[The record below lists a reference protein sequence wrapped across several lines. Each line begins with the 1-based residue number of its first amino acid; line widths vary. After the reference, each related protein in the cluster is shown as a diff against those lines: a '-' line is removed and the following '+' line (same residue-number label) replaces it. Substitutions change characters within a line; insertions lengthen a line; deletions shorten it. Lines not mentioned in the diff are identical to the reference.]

1 VWIPSFNNLSKI
13 AALVALSAASVATA
27 SAGTCHA
34 ASFNSAAPAFAIGG
48 SCTLSDGVTIS
59 NFRATAVAMGGATA
73 PANVAG
79 LGDLRT
85 LALNGNIALGP
96 PGSFPTP
103 GAGTLLLQYAFTVT
117 PPPRM
122 LLTGIEN
129 GTWVAAVTSTQV
141 EPITQ
146 TAYACV
152 GGVFSSLPAGNG
164 APSPAS
170 CSGSIVSADQ
180 FSTTAFSAA
189 TSMDVYVAL
198 SVGGTVTRITCNVGY
213 TIQTMGAMAQLSSG
227 GGWDTQLTLINKDNS
242 NPVPATLSFFDNG
255 GAAQQLPFTFPQ
267 GILQPQTTSTVSET
281 LNPNQLLV
289 LDTNDVTD
297 QAGLTGS
304 AQLTTQGSI
313 DGFAI
318 FRYTPT
324 GQEAVVPLEQ
334 RVANSWILAFDNTGG
349 IATGVAIANPS
360 SSAAMI
366 PVEVRDDAGAVIATG
381 VINLAANGH
390 TSFLLTDAQLG
401 FPATANKR
409 GTVKFGGQISVLGL
423 RAAPIGA
430 GSFSVTTIPVLA
442 NISFGAGS
450 MAQVSAGG
458 GWQTTFTL
466 VNTNPTTGAQA
477 TLTFHDND
485 GNPLS
490 LPLAFPQTGT
500 KATESTVNVKLVGG
514 ASLIIVAN
522 DPNNADVGSAVLT
535 SGGAIGGFAIYQ
547 YTPTGQ
553 EAVVPIETRGVTS
566 YVLAFDNTNSIVTGL
581 AIANQTSSP
590 VTVGVT
596 VRDDTGATLQSGTIQ
611 LAANGHT
618 SFLLTDNYANA
629 ANKRGAIEFDGTAA
643 GQISVLGLRAAPT
656 GLGGAFAVT
665 TIPALAK

>member
-1 VWIPSFNNLSKI
+1 MRILSFNRLSKI
-13 AALVALSAASVATA
+13 LPQVALWAASVATA
-27 SAGTCHA
+27 SAGTCHS
-34 ASFNSAAPAFAIGG
+34 ASFNAAAPAFSVGG

-59 NFRATAVAMGGATA
+59 NFRATGIATGGATL
-73 PANVAG
+73 PPNLAG
-79 LGDLRT
+79 LGDLRN
-85 LALNGNIALGP
+85 LALGGNVALGP
-96 PGSFPTP
+96 PGSFPTA

-117 PPPRM
+117 PPPRI

-129 GTWVAAVTSTQV
+129 GSWVALVTSTQGGPV
-141 EPITQ
+141 TQ

-152 GGVFSSLPAGNG
+152 GGVFSSLPAGSG

-198 SVGGTVTRITCNVGY
+198 SFGGTVTRITCNVGY

-255 GAAQQLPFTFPQ
+255 GVAQQMPFTFPQ
-267 GILQPQTTSTVSET
+267 GILQPQTSSTVSET

-297 QAGLTGS
+297 QTGLTGS

-366 PVEVRDDAGAVIATG
+366 PVEIRDDTGAVIATG
-381 VINLAANGH
+381 LIDLAANGH
-390 TSFLLTDAQLG
+390 TSFLLTDPQLG

-409 GTVKFGGQISVLGL
+409 GTVTFGGQISVLGL

-442 NISFGAGS
+442 NVTFGTGS
-450 MAQVSAGG
+450 MAQASAGG

-466 VNTNPTTGAQA
+466 INTNSTTSAQA
-477 TLTFHDND
+477 TLAFYDDN

-500 KATESTVNVKLVGG
+500 KATESTVNATLAAG
-514 ASLIIVAN
+514 ATMIIVAN
-522 DPNNADVGSAVLT
+522 DPNNADTGSAQLNG
-535 SGGAIGGFAIYQ
+535 SGVVGGFAIYQ

-553 EAVVPIETRGVTS
+553 EAVVPLETRDRQS
-566 YVLAFDNTNSIVTGL
+566 YLLAFDNTNSIVTGL
-581 AIANQTSSP
+581 ALANLSSQQ
-590 VTVGVT
+590 VTVAVT
-596 VRDDTGATLQSGTIQ
+596 VRDDTGATIASGSIVLPAQ
-611 LAANGHT
+611 GHT
-618 SFLLTDNYANA
+618 SFLLTDKYAAA
-629 ANKRGAIEFDGTAA
+629 ANMRGTVEFDGANP

-656 GLGGAFAVT
+656 GVNGAFAVT
-665 TIPALAK
+665 SIPALAK